1 MEQPKFT
8 PEQIEFLKT
17 LQVESLKENVE
28 KSNKSYINITEKIQE
43 HKKNVDRRTY
53 TTKEM
58 AEVLGISEAKARQ
71 LTHAKG
77 FPVICIGRS
86 RRVIISK
93 LDEWLENNI
102 GEIL

>member
-1 MEQPKFT
+1 MNQPKFT

-17 LQVESLKENVE
+17 LQVEEPE
-28 KSNKSYINITEKIQE
+28 KPKKPYVDLTEKIQE
-43 HKKNVDRRTY
+43 HKKNIDKRTY

-58 AEVLGISEAKARQ
+58 AEVLGISEGKARQ

-93 LDEWLENNI
+93 LDEWLDKNV
-102 GEIL
+102 GQIL